1 MGSRVTGQR
10 IKMAGMDLSSTAD
23 AEKQKTAHESSRGER
38 ATPASRLTIRIQN
51 RFTQLFGVPGAF
63 RGHLAYPCD
72 LNHAIFRSPDNHSSM
87 LILLSKPLMI
97 RTSVSG

>member
-23 AEKQKTAHESSRGER
+23 AEKQKTAYDSSRGER
-38 ATPASRLTIRIQN
+38 ATRRTIRIHN
-51 RFTQLFGVPGAF
+51 RFTWLLGVPRAF
-63 RGHLAYPCD
+63 RSHLAYPCD